1 MHALIQ
7 LSCGFVRQVAALQ
20 RTNAT
25 LLQKLDASVAEIA
38 RLRKGGGGDVV
49 VKELS
54 GNPAG
59 WCALCRRSRH
69 SPPTSTRT
77 MVGCSATAVV
87 EGRAGCDRCP
97 LRIVLEAVFGADI
110 FCYLYFAP
118 INGDAHHSILQ
129 RG

>member
-1 MHALIQ
+1 MPLIQ

-38 RLRKGGGGDVV
+38 RLRKGGGDVV

-69 SPPTSTRT
+69 PPPPPNVIEDT
-77 MVGCSATAVV
+77 G
-87 EGRAGCDRCP
+87 G
-97 LRIVLEAVFGADI
+97 VLSD
-110 FCYLYFAP
+110 
-118 INGDAHHSILQ
+118 SSS
-129 RG
+129 